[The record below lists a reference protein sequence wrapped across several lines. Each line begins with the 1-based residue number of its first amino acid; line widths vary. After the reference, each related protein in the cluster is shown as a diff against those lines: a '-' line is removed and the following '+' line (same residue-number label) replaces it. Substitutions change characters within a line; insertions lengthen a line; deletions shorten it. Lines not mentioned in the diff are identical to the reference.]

1 MALELI
7 KKTYEKFDHESQMGS
22 LMNYKNLIRRDVLKL
37 ICYLSVS
44 SIPVFAK
51 SEEIINL
58 EKALSPRYL
67 GDINAPIQFVEY
79 VSLTCSHCAEFHV
92 QKLPILKEKYIDK
105 GKLRLEMRDFP
116 LDGLALRAAAMAR
129 LVAKEKYYKFVNV
142 LFKSQERWSRNKDPI
157 NELKKMGRLAGLNK
171 SKIDASIDQMELLEG
186 IFKMRQQAE
195 KDWNIQSTP
204 SFVINNKFMLAGNL
218 SIEKF
223 EDTFK
228 KLST

>member
-1 MALELI
+1 MFNHKS
-7 KKTYEKFDHESQMGS
+7 KKGN
-22 LMNYKNLIRRDVLKL
+22 LMNYKNLIRRDILKL
-37 ICYLSVS
+37 ICYLSLS
-44 SIPVFAK
+44 SIPIFAK
-51 SEEIINL
+51 SEEIFNL
-58 EKALSPRYL
+58 EKVLSPRYL
-67 GDINAPIQFVEY
+67 GDKNAPIQFVEY

-92 QKLPILKEKYIDK
+92 NKLPILKEKYIDK

-157 NELKKMGRLAGLNK
+157 NELKKMGRLAGLSK
-171 SKIDASIDQMELLEG
+171 SKIDASIDQIELLEG

>member
-1 MALELI
+1 M
-7 KKTYEKFDHESQMGS
+7 
-22 LMNYKNLIRRDVLKL
+22 
-37 ICYLSVS
+37 
-44 SIPVFAK
+44 
-51 SEEIINL
+51 NL

-67 GDINAPIQFVEY
+67 GDKNAPIQFVEY

-92 QKLPILKEKYIDK
+92 KKLPILKEKYIDK

-129 LVAKEKYYKFVNV
+129 LVAKNMYFIFVNV
-142 LFKSQERWSRNKDPI
+142 LFKSQERWSKNKDPI
-157 NELKKMGRLAGLNK
+157 NELKKMGRLAGLSNNQ
-171 SKIDASIDQMELLEG
+171 IDASINQMDLLEG

-228 KLST
+228 KLSA

>member
-1 MALELI
+1 MFNH
-7 KKTYEKFDHESQMGS
+7 KSQKGS
-22 LMNYKNLIRRDVLKL
+22 LMNYNNLIRRDVLKL
-37 ICYLSVS
+37 ICSLSLS

-51 SEEIINL
+51 SEEIFNL
-58 EKALSPRYL
+58 ETALSPRYL
-67 GDINAPIQFVEY
+67 GDNNAPIQFVEY

-92 QKLPILKEKYIDK
+92 KKLPILKEKYIDK

-142 LFKSQERWSRNKDPI
+142 LFKNQERWSRNKDPI
-157 NELKKMGRLAGLNK
+157 NELKKMGRLAGLSK
-171 SKIDASIDQMELLEG
+171 GKIDASINQMELLEG

-195 KDWNIQSTP
+195 KVWNIQSTP
-204 SFVINNKFMLAGNL
+204 SFLVNNKVMLSGNL

>member
-1 MALELI
+1 
-7 KKTYEKFDHESQMGS
+7 
-22 LMNYKNLIRRDVLKL
+22 MNYKNLIRRDVLKVF
-37 ICYLSVS
+37 CYLPLS
-44 SIPVFAK
+44 SFPFFAK
-51 SEEIINL
+51 SEEIFNL
-58 EKALSPRYL
+58 GKALSPRYL
-67 GDINAPIQFVEY
+67 GDKNAPIQFVEY

-92 QKLPILKEKYIDK
+92 KKLPILKEKYIDK

-129 LVAKEKYYKFVNV
+129 LVAKNKYFKFVNV
-142 LFKSQERWSRNKDPI
+142 LFKSQERWSKNKDPI
-157 NELKKMGRLAGLNK
+157 NELKKMGRLAGLSNN
-171 SKIDASIDQMELLEG
+171 KIDASIDQMDLLEG

-195 KDWNIQSTP
+195 KIWNIQSTP
-204 SFVINNKFMLAGNL
+204 SFVVNNKIMLSGNL

>member
-1 MALELI
+1 MFNH
-7 KKTYEKFDHESQMGS
+7 KSQKGS
-22 LMNYKNLIRRDVLKL
+22 LMNYNNLIRRDVLKL
-37 ICYLSVS
+37 ICSLSLS
-44 SIPVFAK
+44 SIPVFAQ
-51 SEEIINL
+51 SEEIFNL
-58 EKALSPRYL
+58 ETALSPRYL
-67 GDINAPIQFVEY
+67 GDNNAPIQFVEY

-92 QKLPILKEKYIDK
+92 KKLPILKEKYIDK

-142 LFKSQERWSRNKDPI
+142 LFKNQERWSRNKDPI
-157 NELKKMGRLAGLNK
+157 NELKKMGRLAGLSK
-171 SKIDASIDQMELLEG
+171 GKIDASINQMELLEG

-195 KDWNIQSTP
+195 KIWNIQSTP
-204 SFVINNKFMLAGNL
+204 SFVVNNKFMLAGNL

>member
-1 MALELI
+1 
-7 KKTYEKFDHESQMGS
+7 
-22 LMNYKNLIRRDVLKL
+22 MNYKNLIRRDVLKL
-37 ICYLSVS
+37 ICYLSVT

-157 NELKKMGRLAGLNK
+157 NELKKMGRLAGLSK

>member
-157 NELKKMGRLAGLNK
+157 NELKKMGRLAGLSK

>member
-1 MALELI
+1 
-7 KKTYEKFDHESQMGS
+7 MGS

-37 ICYLSVS
+37 ICYLSLS

-157 NELKKMGRLAGLNK
+157 NELKKMGRLAGLSK

>member
-1 MALELI
+1 
-7 KKTYEKFDHESQMGS
+7 MGS

-37 ICYLSVS
+37 ICYLSLS

-157 NELKKMGRLAGLNK
+157 NELKKMGRLAGLSK

-228 KLST
+228 KLSA

>member
-1 MALELI
+1 LALELI

-92 QKLPILKEKYIDK
+92 KKLPILKEKYIDK

-157 NELKKMGRLAGLNK
+157 NELKKMGRLAGLSK

>member
-1 MALELI
+1 
-7 KKTYEKFDHESQMGS
+7 
-22 LMNYKNLIRRDVLKL
+22 MNYKNLIRRDVLKL
-37 ICYLSVS
+37 ICYLSLS

>member
-1 MALELI
+1 
-7 KKTYEKFDHESQMGS
+7 MGS

-157 NELKKMGRLAGLNK
+157 NELKKMGRLAGLSK

>member
-1 MALELI
+1 
-7 KKTYEKFDHESQMGS
+7 MGS

-171 SKIDASIDQMELLEG
+171 SKIDASIDQMELLEE

>member
-1 MALELI
+1 
-7 KKTYEKFDHESQMGS
+7 
-22 LMNYKNLIRRDVLKL
+22 MNYKNLIRRDVLKL

-171 SKIDASIDQMELLEG
+171 SKIDASIDQMELLEE

>member
-1 MALELI
+1 MFNHKLQ
-7 KKTYEKFDHESQMGS
+7 KGS

-37 ICYLSVS
+37 IFYLSLS

-157 NELKKMGRLAGLNK
+157 NELKKMGRLAGLSK

>member
-1 MALELI
+1 
-7 KKTYEKFDHESQMGS
+7 
-22 LMNYKNLIRRDVLKL
+22 MNYKNLIRRDVLKL
-37 ICYLSVS
+37 ICYFSLS

-51 SEEIINL
+51 SEEIVNL

-67 GDINAPIQFVEY
+67 GDNNAPIQFVEY

-92 QKLPILKEKYIDK
+92 KKLPILKEKYIDK

-142 LFKSQERWSRNKDPI
+142 LFKNQERWSRNKDPI
-157 NELKKMGRLAGLNK
+157 NELKKMGRLAGLSK
-171 SKIDASIDQMELLEG
+171 GKIDASINQMELLEG

-195 KDWNIQSTP
+195 KIWNIQSTP
-204 SFVINNKFMLAGNL
+204 SFVVNNEFMLSGNL

>member
-1 MALELI
+1 
-7 KKTYEKFDHESQMGS
+7 
-22 LMNYKNLIRRDVLKL
+22 MNYKNLIRRDVLKL
-37 ICYLSVS
+37 ICYLSLS

-116 LDGLALRAAAMAR
+116 LDGLALRASAMAR

-228 KLST
+228 KLNT

>member
-1 MALELI
+1 
-7 KKTYEKFDHESQMGS
+7 
-22 LMNYKNLIRRDVLKL
+22 MNYKNLTRRDVLK
-37 ICYLSVS
+37 IFCYLPLS
-44 SIPVFAK
+44 SFTFFAK
-51 SEEIINL
+51 SEEIFNL

-67 GDINAPIQFVEY
+67 GDNNAPIQFVEY

-92 QKLPILKEKYIDK
+92 KKLPILKEKYIDK

-129 LVAKEKYYKFVNV
+129 LVAKNKYFKFVNV
-142 LFKSQERWSRNKDPI
+142 LFKSQERWSKNKDPI
-157 NELKKMGRLAGLNK
+157 NELKKMGRLAGLSK
-171 SKIDASIDQMELLEG
+171 GKIDASINQMELLEG

-228 KLST
+228 KLSA

>member
-1 MALELI
+1 MFNH
-7 KKTYEKFDHESQMGS
+7 KSQKGS
-22 LMNYKNLIRRDVLKL
+22 LMNYNNLIRRDVLKL
-37 ICYLSVS
+37 ICSLSLS

-51 SEEIINL
+51 SEEIFNL
-58 EKALSPRYL
+58 ETALSPRYL
-67 GDINAPIQFVEY
+67 GDNNAPIQFVEY

-92 QKLPILKEKYIDK
+92 KKLPILKEKYIDK

-142 LFKSQERWSRNKDPI
+142 LFKNQERWSRNKDPI
-157 NELKKMGRLAGLNK
+157 NELKKMGRLAGLSK
-171 SKIDASIDQMELLEG
+171 GKIDASINQMELLEG

-195 KDWNIQSTP
+195 KIWNIQSTP
-204 SFVINNKFMLAGNL
+204 SFVVNNEFMLSGNL

>member
-1 MALELI
+1 
-7 KKTYEKFDHESQMGS
+7 
-22 LMNYKNLIRRDVLKL
+22 MNYKNLTRRDVLK
-37 ICYLSVS
+37 IFCYLPLS
-44 SIPVFAK
+44 SFPFFAK
-51 SEEIINL
+51 SEEIFNL

-67 GDINAPIQFVEY
+67 GDKNAPIQFVEY

-92 QKLPILKEKYIDK
+92 KKLPILKEKYIDK

-129 LVAKEKYYKFVNV
+129 LVAKNKYFKFVNV
-142 LFKSQERWSRNKDPI
+142 LFKSQKRWSKNKDPI
-157 NELKKMGRLAGLNK
+157 NELKKMGRLAGLSNN
-171 SKIDASIDQMELLEG
+171 KIDASIDQMDLLEG

>member
-1 MALELI
+1 
-7 KKTYEKFDHESQMGS
+7 
-22 LMNYKNLIRRDVLKL
+22 MNYKNLIRRDVLKL
-37 ICYLSVS
+37 ICYLSLS

-157 NELKKMGRLAGLNK
+157 NELKKMGRLAGLSK